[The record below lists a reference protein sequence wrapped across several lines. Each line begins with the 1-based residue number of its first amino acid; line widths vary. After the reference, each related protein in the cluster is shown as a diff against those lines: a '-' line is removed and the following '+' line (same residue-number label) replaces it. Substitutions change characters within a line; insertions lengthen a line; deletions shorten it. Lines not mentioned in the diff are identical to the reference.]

1 MTEMRQPQSGPFLSL
16 LPSLC
21 RISSGWICWWS
32 SNKQTNKMTGLCI
45 ILIFKW
51 KCLSFTPL
59 WCTENEFIK
68 AIQWSN
74 LSGRIQHQQSAL
86 WAWIRQ
92 PVLLFLL
99 PLTDRKE
106 FYRVHQRCSKHSW
119 LEEKKNVNKK
129 RFPKISRRQCTTLG
143 TL

>member
-32 SNKQTNKMTGLCI
+32 SNKQTNKLTGLCI

-51 KCLSFTPL
+51 KMPFIYTFVVYREWIYKSYTMVKLNREDSTSTVSPVSLNTSTCSTFSAAINWQKGILSCASKVFQTQL
-59 WCTENEFIK
+59 V
-68 AIQWSN
+68 
-74 LSGRIQHQQSAL
+74 R
-86 WAWIRQ
+86 
-92 PVLLFLL
+92 
-99 PLTDRKE
+99 RK
-106 FYRVHQRCSKHSW
+106 
-119 LEEKKNVNKK
+119 KKLNKK